1 MPTAKSIYWKLRVD
15 TNEYEWCD
23 EFVAKYADLYIYAM
37 EMEGTE
43 NQHCHFYL
51 QVRSD
56 VKEAAMRQHIGRT
69 IGRGNGKYSL
79 GNLSEALPIEYCAY
93 IVKPQKDKG
102 RIFENVGPQYM
113 QACKEYNEKVLTE
126 IKAKKEAR
134 KSLRHRIME
143 AYEMEHEMNHKKKL
157 SDHKQYEPDDDT
169 FEERLND
176 PPHCDIMMNQMGQNA
191 YPENRTLKKTLK
203 WIIAYYKENDELI
216 NCNQIKNFADT
227 ILIKYFKGYD
237 DWLIDRMTRF

>member
-1 MPTAKSIYWKLRVD
+1 MTSKSIYWKLRVD
-15 TNEYEWCD
+15 TTEYEWCSD
-23 EFVAKYADLYIYAM
+23 FVARYADQYIYAM

-51 QVRSD
+51 QVRPD

-79 GNLSEALPIEYCAY
+79 GNLTEALPLEYCAY

-102 RIFENVGPQYM
+102 RIFENVGSKYM
-113 QACKEYNEKVLTE
+113 QCCKEYNEKVQEE

-143 AYEMEHEMNHKKKL
+143 AYEEYHKTNIKERL
-157 SDHKQYEPDDDT
+157 KQRDKHEPDDT
-169 FEERLND
+169 ELEERMKQ
-176 PPHCDIMMNQMGQNA
+176 PQPIDIMNHQMGLNFV
-191 YPENRTLKKTLK
+191 PENRTLKLVLK
-203 WIIAYYKENDELI
+203 WLINYYKENDEMI

-227 ILIKYFKGYD
+227 ILIKYYTGHD
-237 DWLIDRMTRF
+237 DYLIEKMTRY